1 MELERSRMR
10 ACKKVQQNE
19 NCVCKM
25 GADLVMKKQNEN
37 RSRKMDVDLAMRK
50 LDGKYGASIKKD

>member
-1 MELERSRMR
+1 MGLERGRMR

-19 NCVCKM
+19 KRVRKT
-25 GADLVMKKQNEN
+25 GADLVMRKQNEN
-37 RSRKMDVDLAMRK
+37 RSRKTDVDLAMRK

>member
-1 MELERSRMR
+1 MELERGRMR

-19 NCVCKM
+19 NRMHKT
-25 GADLVMKKQNEN
+25 GADLAMRKQNEN

-50 LDGKYGASIKKD
+50 LDSKYDASIKKD

>member
-1 MELERSRMR
+1 MR

-19 NCVCKM
+19 NRVRKT
-25 GADLVMKKQNEN
+25 GADLAMRKQNEN

-50 LDGKYGASIKKD
+50 LDSKYSASIKKD